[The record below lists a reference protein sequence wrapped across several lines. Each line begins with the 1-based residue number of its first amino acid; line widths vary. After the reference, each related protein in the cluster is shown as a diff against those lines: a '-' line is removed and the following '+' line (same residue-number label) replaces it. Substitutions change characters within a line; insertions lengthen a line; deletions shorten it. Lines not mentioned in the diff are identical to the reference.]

1 MSTNKSVNHKA
12 LKINRKRAQNN
23 DSPLRLSRAKS
34 RRYIL
39 NDHTKFIITEAY
51 KSARTNLI
59 FSLSTSDNKVIV
71 FTSSSPAEGKSTTC
85 INMAI
90 SLATTGAK
98 VLLIDSDLRKP
109 STHALLKL
117 DKSVGLSSILSGMC
131 TVAEAI
137 HSNVREN
144 LDVIV
149 AGPLPPNPAE
159 LIGSNNTVEL
169 LEVLKKHYDYICIDT
184 PPVNVVSDSQLYN
197 SLTAGI
203 VFILRDGYTTH
214 NDLQRALNS
223 IALANGKVLG
233 FIKTAC
239 QSIGTSTGGS
249 RVYGKAGYGYSYRS
263 NETDSSEKD

>member
-1 MSTNKSVNHKA
+1 MALIKKTTNRNPDSSLRMSK
-12 LKINRKRAQNN
+12 
-23 DSPLRLSRAKS
+23 AKS
-34 RRYIL
+34 RKYIL
-39 NDHTKFIITEAY
+39 NDNTKFIITEAY

-59 FSLSTSDNKVIV
+59 FSLSTSPDKIIT

-90 SLATTGAK
+90 TLATTGSK
-98 VLLIDSDLRKP
+98 VLLIDSDMRKP
-109 STHALLKL
+109 TMHSLLRL
-117 DKSVGLSSILSGMC
+117 DKSRGLSSILSGMC

-159 LIGSNNTVEL
+159 LIGSANMAEL
-169 LEVLKKHYDYICIDT
+169 LDVLKKHYDYILIDT

-197 SLTAGI
+197 ELVAGI
-203 VFILRDGYTTH
+203 VFVIRDEVTTH
-214 NDLQRALNS
+214 NDLQRAMKS
-223 IALANGKVLG
+223 IELANGKVLG

-239 QSIGTSTGGS
+239 KTTGGGS
-249 RVYGKAGYGYSYRS
+249 TYKKSYYNYDYAYGNNPRA
-263 NETDSSEKD
+263 SE

>member
-1 MSTNKSVNHKA
+1 MSTNKSINHKA
-12 LKINRKRAQNN
+12 INISKKRSIDQ
-23 DSPLRLSRAKS
+23 DSSLRLSRAKS
-34 RRYIL
+34 RKYIL
-39 NDHTKFIITEAY
+39 NDKTKFIITEAY

-59 FSLSTSDNKVIV
+59 FSLSTSDNKIMV

-98 VLLIDSDLRKP
+98 VLLIDSDMRKP
-109 STHALLKL
+109 SIHALLRL

-149 AGPLPPNPAE
+149 AGPIPPNPAE
-159 LIGSNNTVEL
+159 LIGSNNTAEL
-169 LEVLKKHYDYICIDT
+169 LSVLKKHYDYICIDT

-197 SLTAGI
+197 SLVAGI
-203 VFILRDGYTTH
+203 VFIIRDGYTTH
-214 NDLQRALNS
+214 NDLQRALRS
-223 IALANGKVLG
+223 ISMANGKVLG

-239 QSIGTSTGGS
+239 HTTGMSSGYS
-249 RVYGKAGYGYSYRS
+249 KSGHNYNYNYSYGYT
-263 NETDSSEKD
+263 NESEED